1 MERRTCRLDGGLEG
15 AAVLLLRLHHL
26 EGALGEP
33 SSLLAEGEL
42 AVEHQQCVVAIGD
55 AGDEAALDE
64 ALVLL
69 DPQQLGLAAA

>member
-15 AAVLLLRLHHL
+15 TAVLLLRLHHL

-42 AVEHQQCVVAIGD
+42 TVEHQQCVVAIGD

-64 ALVLL
+64 APVLL
-69 DPQQLGLAAA
+69 GPQ